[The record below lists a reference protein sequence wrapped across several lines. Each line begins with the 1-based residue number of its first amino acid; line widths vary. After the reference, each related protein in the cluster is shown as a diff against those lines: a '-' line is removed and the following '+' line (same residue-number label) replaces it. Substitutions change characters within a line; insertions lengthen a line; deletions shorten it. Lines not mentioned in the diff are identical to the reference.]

1 MVEPVQQ
8 MVRVAF
14 ATLGCKVNQYETQRI
29 IETFEDKG
37 FAVVGFDEP
46 AELYVI
52 NSCSVTQLAE
62 KKSLQIVRR
71 AVRQSS
77 GSRVVLTGCF
87 AQFTILRGESV
98 VEATLIVPNTDKM
111 RTVEYVLEALPD
123 IRERVQQNPAPPV
136 LRNPYERTRAVV
148 KVQDGCDVRC
158 SFCSIPYTRP
168 RMFSRPYQ
176 EVLDEVR
183 RLVDEGFK
191 EVVLTGV
198 LIGSYGEET
207 GSGGP
212 DLAELIQQ
220 MARIEGLERIRIS
233 SIELTQVTDRLIEVC
248 ANEPKVCPHLHI
260 PLQSGDDQVLQA
272 MNRPY
277 RQQDVLRLA
286 EKLYS
291 KIADLAITTDILVG
305 FPGEHEEAFRQTCRV
320 VEQVQYARA
329 HIFRY
334 SPRPGTPAASMDD
347 QIPDSEKERRS
358 HTLAELCRTYRE
370 RFVAARLGRTMR
382 VLVEGKQSKDG
393 LMKGLT
399 DNYIPVEFAGGAQ
412 LAGQLVW
419 VRLLELTDD
428 GALGELVSTFSGG
441 HENERLHLLPDR
453 TEAGGVFLR
462 VRG

>member
-1 MVEPVQQ
+1 

-29 IETFEDKG
+29 IDTFEEQG

-46 AELYVI
+46 AELYVV

-71 AVRQSS
+71 VARQNPEA
-77 GSRVVLTGCF
+77 RVVLTGCF

-98 VEATLIVPNTDKM
+98 AEAALLVPNTEKM
-111 RTVEYVLEALPD
+111 HTVRYVLETFPD
-123 IRERVQQNPAPPV
+123 IRERVSREPAPPA

-148 KVQDGCDVRC
+148 KIQDGCNVCC

-168 RMFSRPYQ
+168 RMFSRPYT
-176 EVLDEVR
+176 EVLEEIR

-198 LIGSYGEET
+198 LIGSYGEDT

-212 DLAELIQQ
+212 DLASLLQH
-220 MARIEGLERIRIS
+220 MARIDGLERIRIS

-248 ANEPKVCPHLHI
+248 ASEPKVCPHLHI
-260 PLQSGDDQVLQA
+260 PLQSGDDRILQA

-277 RQQDVLRLA
+277 RQQDVLTLA

-291 KIADLAITTDILVG
+291 RIPDLAITTDIMVG
-305 FPGEHEEAFRQTCRV
+305 FPGEDEAAFRETCNV
-320 VEQVQYARA
+320 VERVQYARA
-329 HIFRY
+329 HIFRF
-334 SPRPGTPAASMDD
+334 SQRPGTPAAQMEG
-347 QIPDSEKERRS
+347 QVPEAEKERRS
-358 HTLAELCRTYRE
+358 HELAELCRKYRE
-370 RFVAARLGRTMR
+370 RFITARLGRTLR
-382 VLVEGKQSKDG
+382 VLVEGKQDKGG

-399 DNYIPVEFAGGAQ
+399 DNYIPVEFAGGAH
-412 LAGQLVW
+412 LSGQLVW
-419 VRLLELTDD
+419 VRLLELGDE
-428 GALGELVSTFSGG
+428 GALGELVTTSSGG
-441 HENERLHLLPDR
+441 HEDGRLHFLPNR
-453 TEAGGVFLR
+453 AEAGPIYLR

>member
-1 MVEPVQQ
+1 

-29 IETFEDKG
+29 IDSFEERG
-37 FAVVGFDEP
+37 FVIVGFDEP
-46 AELYVI
+46 ADLYVV

-71 AVRQSS
+71 FARQNPEA
-77 GSRVVLTGCF
+77 RVVLTGCF
-87 AQFTILRGESV
+87 AQFTLLRGERV
-98 VEATLIVPNTDKM
+98 PEAALVVPNPDKM
-111 RTVEYVLEALPD
+111 RTVHYVLEAFPD
-123 IRERVQQNPAPPV
+123 LRERVERAPAPSAS
-136 LRNPYERTRAVV
+136 RHPYERTRAVV
-148 KVQDGCDVRC
+148 KIQDGCNVHC
-158 SFCSIPYTRP
+158 AFCSIPYTRP
-168 RMFSRPYQ
+168 RMYSRPYT
-176 EVLDEVR
+176 EVLDEIR

-212 DLAELIQQ
+212 DLADLLRR

-233 SIELTQVTDRLIEVC
+233 SIELTQVTDRLIETC
-248 ANEPKVCPHLHI
+248 AEEPKVCPHLHI
-260 PLQSGDDQVLQA
+260 PLQSGDDGVLRA

-277 RQQDVLRLA
+277 RQQEVLSLA

-291 KIADLAITTDILVG
+291 RIPDLAITTDILVG
-305 FPGEHEEAFRQTCRV
+305 FPGEDEAAFGQTCKV
-320 VEQVQYARA
+320 VEEVRYARA

-334 SPRPGTPAASMDD
+334 SPRPGTPAAQMEA
-347 QIPDSEKERRS
+347 QVPEPEKERRS
-358 HTLAELCRTYRE
+358 HALAELCRQYRE
-370 RFVAARLGRTMR
+370 RFVAQRLGRTLR
-382 VLVEGKQSKDG
+382 VLVEGKQSKGG

-399 DNYIPVEFAGGAQ
+399 DNYIPVEFAGGAH

-419 VRLLELTDD
+419 VRLQELTDE
-428 GALGELVSTFSGG
+428 GALGELVTTSASGG
-441 HENERLHLLPDR
+441 QEHERLHLLPNR
-453 TEAGGVFLR
+453 TEAGTVHLR

>member
-1 MVEPVQQ
+1 

-29 IETFEDKG
+29 IDTFEEQG

-46 AELYVI
+46 AELYVV

-71 AVRQSS
+71 VARQNPEA
-77 GSRVVLTGCF
+77 RVVLTGCF
-87 AQFTILRGESV
+87 AQFTILRGETV
-98 VEATLIVPNTDKM
+98 AEATLLVPNTDKM
-111 RTVEYVLEALPD
+111 RTVHYVLEAFPD
-123 IRERVQQNPAPPV
+123 VRERVSREPAPPV

-148 KVQDGCDVRC
+148 KIQDGCNVCC

-168 RMFSRPYQ
+168 RMFSRPYT
-176 EVLDEVR
+176 EVLDEIR

-198 LIGSYGEET
+198 LIGSYGRET

-212 DLAELIQQ
+212 DLAGLLQR

-233 SIELTQVTDRLIEVC
+233 SIEITQVTDRLIEVC
-248 ANEPKVCPHLHI
+248 ASERKVCPHLHI
-260 PLQSGDDQVLQA
+260 PLQSGDDRILQA

-277 RQQDVLRLA
+277 RQQDVLSLA

-291 KIADLAITTDILVG
+291 KIPDLAITTDIMVG
-305 FPGEHEEAFRQTCRV
+305 FPGEDEAAFGETCKV
-320 VEQVQYARA
+320 VEAVQYARA
-329 HIFRY
+329 HIFRF
-334 SPRPGTPAASMDD
+334 SPRPGTPAERMEG
-347 QIPDSEKERRS
+347 QVPEPEKERRS
-358 HTLAELCRTYRE
+358 HELAELCRKHRE

-382 VLVEGKQSKDG
+382 VLVEGKQGKGG

-399 DNYIPVEFAGGAQ
+399 DNYIPVEFAGGAH

-419 VRLLELTDD
+419 VRLLELTDE
-428 GALGELVSTFSGG
+428 GALGELVTTSSGG
-441 HENERLHLLPDR
+441 HEDGRLHLLPNR
-453 TEAGGVFLR
+453 TEAGTVYLR